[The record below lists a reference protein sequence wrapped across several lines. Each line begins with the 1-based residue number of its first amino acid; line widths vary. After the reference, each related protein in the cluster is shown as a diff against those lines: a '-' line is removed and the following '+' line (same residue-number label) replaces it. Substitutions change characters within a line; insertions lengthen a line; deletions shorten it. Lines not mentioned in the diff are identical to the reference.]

1 MRKVL
6 TSFFVL
12 ALLLLGAPIASA
24 ESVAITISEPSHRKI
39 NGVFVDDE
47 LTALLSYEGRLGQ
60 LVFNPTRGSRN
71 WFIDPQLI
79 EQVTAMTSDYV
90 LIGGEKGVGGTV
102 AKNWL
107 NQLAAITR
115 GDQISAMPFGS
126 PSGYWVSK
134 LSPSKSEFYR
144 SFGAKR
150 LTALL
155 KRQVNQMPNYPRSTY
170 HKVDNSTINAYKEAQ
185 RVLGINS
192 SFMTQEEI
200 EIFQGQSASVLHPDL
215 KNSIRAELAMD
226 LFSAALKI
234 SEKIRLAP
242 GRFTVTTTKQNLPIT
257 LVNDFTNP
265 AKITLRVETIN
276 GKVLVGKVPD
286 QIVGGKSKIQVMIPV
301 EVVTSGKSTL
311 VVKIY
316 SEKRNLLGNEV
327 FYPVTLKVIS
337 PVATWI
343 TTGSAI
349 VLFLS
354 ALVQSFRRIRR
365 TKGTRKKSEA
375 AVND

>member
-6 TSFFVL
+6 TSIFVL
-12 ALLLLGAPIASA
+12 ALLLLGVPIASA

-39 NGVFVDDE
+39 DGVFIDDE
-47 LTALLSYEGRLGQ
+47 LTTLLSYEGRLGQ
-60 LVFNPTRGSRN
+60 FVFNPARGSRN

-79 EQVTAMTSDYV
+79 EEVTAMTSDYS

-107 NQLAAITR
+107 NQLSAITR
-115 GDQISAMPFGS
+115 GDQITALPFGS
-126 PSGYWVSK
+126 PSGYWISK
-134 LSPSKSEFYR
+134 LSPDKSEFYP
-144 SFGAKR
+144 SYGAKR

-155 KRQVNQMPNYPRSTY
+155 KRQVNQMQSYSNSTNQ
-170 HKVDNSTINAYKEAQ
+170 KLDNSTINAYKEAQ
-185 RVLGINS
+185 RTLGVNS

-200 EIFQGQSASVLHPDL
+200 EMFQGQSASVLHPDL
-215 KNSIRAELAMD
+215 KVSSRTILALD
-226 LFSAALKI
+226 LFSAALTI
-234 SEKIRLAP
+234 TEKIRLAP

-257 LVNDFTNP
+257 LINDFTNP
-265 AKITLRVETIN
+265 AKISLRVETIN
-276 GKVLVGKVPD
+276 GKVVVGEVPD
-286 QIVGGKSKIQVMIPV
+286 QVVGGKTKIQVMIPV
-301 EVVTSGKSTL
+301 EVITSGKSTL

-316 SEKRNLLGNEV
+316 SEKRKSLGNEM

-343 TTGSAI
+343 TTGGAI

-354 ALVQSFRRIRR
+354 ALVQSFRRIRK
-365 TKGTRKKSEA
+365 TGKKNEVV
-375 AVND
+375 VND

>member
-6 TSFFVL
+6 ASFFVL
-12 ALLLLGAPIASA
+12 ALLVLAAPIANA
-24 ESVAITISEPSHRKI
+24 EGVAITISEPAHRQI
-39 NGVFVDDE
+39 DGVFIDDV
-47 LTALLSYEGRLGQ
+47 LSALLAYDGRLGQ

-79 EQVTAMTSDYV
+79 EEVTAMTSDYV
-90 LIGGEKGVGGTV
+90 LIGGEKGVGSTV

-107 NQLAAITR
+107 NQLGAITR
-115 GDQISAMPFGS
+115 GDQISALPFGS
-126 PSGYWVSK
+126 PSGYWISK
-134 LSPSKSEFYR
+134 LSPNKSEFYL

-155 KRQVNQMPNYPRSTY
+155 KRQVNQMPSFPNSINQ
-170 HKVDNSTINAYKEAQ
+170 KLDNSTINAYKEAQ

-200 EIFQGQSASVLHPDL
+200 EVFQGQSASVLHPDL
-215 KNSIRAELAMD
+215 KASARTTLALD
-226 LFSAALKI
+226 LFSSALVI
-234 SEKIRLAP
+234 TEKIRLAP

-257 LVNDFTNP
+257 LINDFTNP
-265 AKITLRVETIN
+265 AKISLRVETIN
-276 GKVLVGKVPD
+276 GKVIVGKVPD
-286 QIVGGKSKIQVMIPV
+286 QVVSGKSKIQVMIPV
-301 EVVTSGKSTL
+301 EVITSGKSTL

-316 SEKRNLLGNEV
+316 SEKRKLLGNEV

-343 TTGSAI
+343 TTGGAM

-354 ALVQSFRRIRR
+354 ALVQSFRRIR
-365 TKGTRKKSEA
+365 KTRKKSEVV
-375 AVND
+375 VND

>member
-1 MRKVL
+1 MA
-6 TSFFVL
+6 SFFVL
-12 ALLLLGAPIASA
+12 ALLVLAAPIANA
-24 ESVAITISEPSHRKI
+24 EGVAITISEPAHRQI
-39 NGVFVDDE
+39 DGVFIDDE
-47 LTALLSYEGRLGQ
+47 LSTLLAYDGRLGQ

-79 EQVTAMTSDYV
+79 EEVTAMTSDYV
-90 LIGGEKGVGGTV
+90 LIGGEKGVGSTV

-115 GDQISAMPFGS
+115 GDQISALPFGS
-126 PSGYWVSK
+126 PSGYWISK
-134 LSPSKSEFYR
+134 LSPNKSEFYLN
-144 SFGAKR
+144 FGAKR

-155 KRQVNQMPNYPRSTY
+155 KRQVNQMPSFPNSINQ
-170 HKVDNSTINAYKEAQ
+170 KLDNSTINSYKEAQ

-200 EIFQGQSASVLHPDL
+200 EVFQGQSASVLHPDL
-215 KNSIRAELAMD
+215 KASARTTLALD
-226 LFSAALKI
+226 LFSSALVI
-234 SEKIRLAP
+234 TEKIRLAP

-257 LVNDFTNP
+257 LINDFTNP
-265 AKITLRVETIN
+265 AKISLRVETIN
-276 GKVLVGKVPD
+276 GKVIVGKVPD
-286 QIVGGKSKIQVMIPV
+286 QVVSGKSKIQVMIPV
-301 EVVTSGKSTL
+301 EVITSGKSTL

-316 SEKRNLLGNEV
+316 SEKRKLLGNEV

-343 TTGSAI
+343 TTGGAI

-354 ALVQSFRRIRR
+354 ALVQSFRRIR
-365 TKGTRKKSEA
+365 KTRKKSEVV
-375 AVND
+375 VND